1 MSLDVYALGNAIVD
15 IQIQIQDSLLAEL
28 GFEKGSWNLIDRNR
42 QEDILQKLLGTDR
55 WDTALKAG
63 NLKTAAGGSA
73 ANTMHGISQLG
84 GHAGFCGKVASDE
97 LGALYAAHMQKN
109 GVTFN
114 GKQEQGM
121 TGTCI
126 VLISKDAQRTMLTCL
141 GVSKEIDYEDVNEEL
156 LKNSSYIYLEGYL
169 FESESTIQT
178 LVKAIEVAKKNDVKV
193 ALTAS
198 DVSCIDRHRDL
209 YLQMIQNDVDLLIS
223 NAQEARSLSNTD
235 SNEEAL
241 QVLSGWCRNVAIT
254 DGKHGSI
261 VTFNGEVVKITPK
274 DICPLDTTGAG
285 DAYAAGLLY
294 GITNDRTIAESGEIA
309 SLFSATVVTQ
319 IGPQCNDDIPA
330 ELKDLL

>member
-141 GVSKEIDYEDVNEEL
+141 GAQRR
-156 LKNSSYIYLEGYL
+156 IYLWRRWP
-169 FESESTIQT
+169 S
-178 LVKAIEVAKKNDVKV
+178 AKPR
-193 ALTAS
+193 LS
-198 DVSCIDRHRDL
+198 R
-209 YLQMIQNDVDLLIS
+209 
-223 NAQEARSLSNTD
+223 LSNTRVFGF
-235 SNEEAL
+235 AL
-241 QVLSGWCRNVAIT
+241 YRHS
-254 DGKHGSI
+254 
-261 VTFNGEVVKITPK
+261 
-274 DICPLDTTGAG
+274 DT
-285 DAYAAGLLY
+285 
-294 GITNDRTIAESGEIA
+294 
-309 SLFSATVVTQ
+309 
-319 IGPQCNDDIPA
+319 
-330 ELKDLL
+330 